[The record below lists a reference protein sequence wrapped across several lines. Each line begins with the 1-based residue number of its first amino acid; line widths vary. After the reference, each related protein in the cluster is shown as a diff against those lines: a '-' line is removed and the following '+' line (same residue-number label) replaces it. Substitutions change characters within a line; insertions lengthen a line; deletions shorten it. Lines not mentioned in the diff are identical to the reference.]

1 MDPQGHTPY
10 ILSMSI
16 QNIWNNLAAGI
27 GAIPRNDLL
36 IIALAALIA
45 GWLGSMMI
53 RRGAPLGRLIR
64 SGSTLVLAGVLVTV
78 VLQLSRFDPR
88 FDIAVPQLGLPE
100 QVVEGGET
108 RIPLQPDGHFW
119 LRVEVNGVPANFL
132 VDTGATLTAVSS
144 DVAEEAGLEPRRG
157 GLPVQIGTANG
168 PVAAQI
174 ATADEIR
181 FGNVAAR
188 GLDVVT
194 SPSFGSTNVI
204 GMNLLSRLKSW
215 RVEGNTMI
223 RAQQS
228 AGRAGSPLTAG
239 NAIFLHRAGALF
251 GCRSLQ
257 SLNFRS
263 VRVPDEGS
271 DRLTCEI
278 CWRSVKLARSA

>member
-10 ILSMSI
+10 ILGMSI

-36 IIALAALIA
+36 IIALAALLA
-45 GWLGSMMI
+45 GWIGSVMI
-53 RRGAPLGRLIR
+53 RRGAPLGRFIR
-64 SGSTLVLAGVLVTV
+64 TGSTLVLVGVLVTV

-119 LRVEVNGVPANFL
+119 LRVEINGVPANFL

-144 DVAEEAGLEPRRG
+144 DVAEAAGLEPRRG

-174 ATADEIR
+174 ATANEIR

-215 RVEGNTMI
+215 RVEDNTMI
-223 RAQQS
+223 LVPNNPQE
-228 AGRAGSPLTAG
+228 PLE
-239 NAIFLHRAGALF
+239 
-251 GCRSLQ
+251 
-257 SLNFRS
+257 
-263 VRVPDEGS
+263 VR
-271 DRLTCEI
+271 
-278 CWRSVKLARSA
+278 